1 MVGHP
6 YFLAPDEPM
15 TLRYILVT
23 YDGEPN
29 PELINALAA
38 RLPDLF

>member
-1 MVGHP
+1 
-6 YFLAPDEPM
+6 M

-23 YDGEPN
+23 YDGEPD
-29 PELINALAA
+29 PDQLNALTA